1 MVPSRTRFNFRVT
14 LGNGILA
21 DFYNKYANEPDRTY
35 RKTYRI
41 TIYYRYYL
49 LGKRNNVGDE

>member
-1 MVPSRTRFNFRVT
+1 MVNFY
-14 LGNGILA
+14 
-21 DFYNKYANEPDRTY
+21 DKYAIEPDRTY

-49 LGKRNNVGDE
+49 LVKGNNVGDE

>member
-1 MVPSRTRFNFRVT
+1 MT

-49 LGKRNNVGDE
+49 LVKGNNVGDERR